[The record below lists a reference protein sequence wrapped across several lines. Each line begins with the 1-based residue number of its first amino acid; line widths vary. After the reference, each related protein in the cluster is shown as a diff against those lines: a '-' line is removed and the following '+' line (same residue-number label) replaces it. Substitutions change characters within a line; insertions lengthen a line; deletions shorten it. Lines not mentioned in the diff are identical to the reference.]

1 MPRGLWSER
10 VPASPGWAKTSP
22 EGGCRQSLL
31 GLDTVLLSHPLT
43 YTSTHFLTHRLS
55 YTHIHAVTY
64 THAIHTHSLPPPH
77 THTNFPLPSLKPGA
91 PSRAMCPWPRLLPCP
106 WPAGSQLS
114 CLGSHDPPPSH
125 SRRCLSCAAGLAPRG
140 RRSARVSALRSL
152 LSPTLV
158 QRPSGSLTF
167 SKALRDTPP
176 PTGQRVG
183 PGPQHLSLAGALG
196 EREGFTTQD
205 GPGQGVTPIARPPD
219 TEPWAA
225 HERGGPHQ
233 SLAAGPG

>member
-167 SKALRDTPP
+167 SKALRDPP
-176 PTGQRVG
+176 PHPRRTEGGTRPSASLPCRG
-183 PGPQHLSLAGALG
+183 PGGEGGVYNSGWPGAGSH
-196 EREGFTTQD
+196 THCS
-205 GPGQGVTPIARPPD
+205 PPRHR
-219 TEPWAA
+219 TVGSA
-225 HERGGPHQ
+225 
-233 SLAAGPG
+233 